1 MKKQKKKKKKR
12 KKEEKKEKK
21 KKNWS
26 QILFL
31 HKIASKMYF
40 IVLIITRS
48 YTAKIIAWCL

>member
-1 MKKQKKKKKKR
+1 MKKQKKEEE
-12 KKEEKKEKK
+12 KEEKKEEKRR
-21 KKNWS
+21 KNWS